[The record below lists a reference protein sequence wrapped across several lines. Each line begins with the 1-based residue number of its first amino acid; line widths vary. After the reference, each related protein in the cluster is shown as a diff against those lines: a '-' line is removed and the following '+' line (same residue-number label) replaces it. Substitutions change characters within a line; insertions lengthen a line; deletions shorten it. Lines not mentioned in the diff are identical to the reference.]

1 MFLDRCDICHLPK
14 KCRGYNGMILC
25 EDCIESLK
33 VNVDEQ
39 EDKDNQVYQNDSKEM
54 TIFDFL

>member
-1 MFLDRCDICHLPK
+1 MGL
-14 KCRGYNGMILC
+14 ILC

-39 EDKDNQVYQNDSKEM
+39 EDKDNQIYQNDSKEM